1 MIVLSPIQTKILSA
15 LGAYKFATSKQL
27 FRLIKNKNLQSI
39 YNELRILKA
48 KEFIDAVVYGGVSR
62 SGTMHKLHYLTRK
75 GAQVVADMES
85 MALELVKFPKST
97 NTLVKNDFHHRIQ
110 TIDLHIGYNEW
121 LTLSGATVLFQD
133 IYFDKTG
140 AQRNQNDGFLK
151 GKTRIGLSENS
162 YIDPDGIF
170 GHITKENI
178 PELFVLE
185 VANGHNTERI
195 LSQIQNVL
203 YACYRGHIANK
214 YEIKTTPK
222 VLVSLEYPATLQ
234 ALLARF
240 KKDTYLARFE
250 GVENYIFF
258 GIHAETTKDFARSWK
273 SLSGNSPIL
282 FPVAYT

>member
-15 LGAYKFATSKQL
+15 LGAYKFLTSKQI
-27 FRLIKNKNLQSI
+27 FRLIQNKNLQSI
-39 YNELRILKA
+39 YNDLRKIKDR
-48 KEFIDAVVYGGVSR
+48 EFIDAVVYGGVSK
-62 SGTMHKLHYLTRK
+62 SGTMHKLHYLTKK

-121 LTLSGATVLFQD
+121 ITHSGATVLFQD

-140 AQRNQNDGFLK
+140 AQRNPNDGFLK
-151 GKTRIGLSENS
+151 GKTRISLTETS

-170 GHITKENI
+170 GHITKENV
-178 PELFVLE
+178 PEIFVLE
-185 VANGHNTERI
+185 VANGQNTERI

-214 YEIKTTPK
+214 YEIKTTPRL
-222 VLVSLEYPATLQ
+222 LVSFEHPSTLQ
-234 ALLARF
+234 SLLARF
-240 KKDTYLARFE
+240 KKDTYLSRFE

-258 GIHAETTKDFARSWK
+258 GIHAETTVDFARSWK
-273 SLSGNSPIL
+273 SLSGHSPAL
-282 FPVAYT
+282 FPLA